1 MPQQPPVPDHGA
13 DDQSARESGAPAGS
27 GVASGAVGGRDAR
40 LAAFAPGGGG
50 DAMAPSW
57 WTAMVLDE
65 LSGPAR
71 RCRQASDAELDGLL
85 GRWAAVESWAAAG
98 KLGVL
103 AEVVR
108 RRARPGHE
116 NARRGDM
123 PSGWEEDAGHAV
135 ALTLAA
141 SVPGA
146 DKLIGLA
153 VDLACRLPGT
163 YAALAAGRIDVVKAM
178 VIARELSVLDDM
190 AAAAA
195 EALILAHLDGKTAG
209 QVGKLA
215 AAAAV
220 TVDPAGA
227 EKRREQAE
235 RDDARV
241 RLWREQGGACALA
254 GYGLPTDAALAANAN
269 IAARARQ
276 YKDAKI
282 EATMDQL
289 RVLAFLDILNQ
300 IPAATR
306 IAQARAAQASAQDV
320 QPAGRPG
327 SAGQP
332 GRPGSGPASG
342 EPAGDDDQAPGT
354 PGGDGP
360 AGNSS
365 GPAAGSPGGNIG
377 DDRSSGD
384 PGGNGASAP
393 SGGQPADHAD
403 AGPALAASTN
413 LTITLATLLGLA
425 DRPGEGHGLGPLDP
439 ALARDLA
446 AAAARSPHST
456 WHITITS
463 PDGTA
468 IGHGCARTR
477 TARTRHGKAPPA
489 PGATNKPWAFTRRDG
504 PGPPDGYG
512 AWTLTLPDGRDLT
525 VDLHPIPVYDC
536 DHRYQTR
543 AYQPGALLRHLVQV
557 RDGECTFPA
566 CSRHARETDFEH
578 AIPYD
583 QGGKTC
589 ACNAGARSRRCHK
602 VKQTKG
608 WTLTQPR
615 PGFHQWTTPSG
626 RTITQGPKR
635 YPA

>member
-1 MPQQPPVPDHGA
+1 
-13 DDQSARESGAPAGS
+13 
-27 GVASGAVGGRDAR
+27 VASGAVGGRDAR

-50 DAMAPSW
+50 DTMAPSW

-65 LSGPAR
+65 LSGAAR
-71 RCRQASDAELDGLL
+71 RCPAADDGELDGLL

-116 NARRGDM
+116 HARRGDM
-123 PSGWEEDAGHAV
+123 PGAWEEDAGHAV

-141 SVPGA
+141 SVQGA
-146 DKLIGLA
+146 DKLIALA
-153 VDLACRLPGT
+153 VDLASRLPGT
-163 YAALAAGRIDVVKAM
+163 YAALAAGRIDYLKASI
-178 VIARELSVLDDM
+178 IARELSVLDDLL
-190 AAAAA
+190 AGAA
-195 EALILAHLDGKTAG
+195 EALILAELDGKTAG

-215 AAAAV
+215 AAAVV

-227 EKRREQAE
+227 EKRREHAE
-235 RDDARV
+235 REDARV
-241 RLWREQGGACALA
+241 RFWREHSGACALA
-254 GYGLPTDAALAANAN
+254 GYGLPTDAALAATAN
-269 IAARARQ
+269 IAARAEQ
-276 YKDAKI
+276 YKQAKLDGS
-282 EATMDQL
+282 MDQL
-289 RVLAFLDILNQ
+289 RVLAFLDILNE
-300 IPAATR
+300 IPAASR
-306 IAQARAAQASAQDV
+306 IAQARAAQATRAGQAGDQASTRDAAPGGYGDAPDGDS
-320 QPAGRPG
+320 PAGSGADDSLGVGPVDDGHDDSAADDRPPD
-327 SAGQP
+327 AGP
-332 GRPGSGPASG
+332 GDDSRDADPADDSTAHHNAAEADTG
-342 EPAGDDDQAPGT
+342 KDGHDADPAGD
-354 PGGDGP
+354 
-360 AGNSS
+360 
-365 GPAAGSPGGNIG
+365 SPGPQPH
-377 DDRSSGD
+377 S
-384 PGGNGASAP
+384 PG
-393 SGGQPADHAD
+393 D
-403 AGPALAASTN
+403 AGIALATSTN
-413 LTITLATLLGLA
+413 LTIPLATLLGLA
-425 DRPGEGHGLGPLDP
+425 NRPGEGHGLGPLDP

-477 TARTRHGKAPPA
+477 TTRRNHGKSPPR
-489 PGATNKPWAFTRRDG
+489 PGTPNKPWAFTARDG

-512 AWTLTLPDGRDLT
+512 SWTLTLPGGTELA

-566 CSRHARETDFEH
+566 CSRHARESDFEH

-589 ACNAGARSRRCHK
+589 ACNAGARSRRCHR

-626 RTITQGPKR
+626 RTVTQGPKR
-635 YPA
+635 YPV